1 MQWAPRNV
9 ARAPHVLILGAQRA
23 PKKFSEAAALCF
35 SVTRD
40 YIHKNQLTALW
51 SNSCKGDYPSKG
63 MGLIEDRK
71 WQGSHKNLQPFLRIS
86 NDHLPG
92 M

>member
-1 MQWAPRNV
+1 MSHESSFEHLLTYLSLLINMQWAPRNV

-40 YIHKNQLTALW
+40 YIHKNQLAAL
-51 SNSCKGDYPSKG
+51 
-63 MGLIEDRK
+63 
-71 WQGSHKNLQPFLRIS
+71 
-86 NDHLPG
+86 
-92 M
+92 